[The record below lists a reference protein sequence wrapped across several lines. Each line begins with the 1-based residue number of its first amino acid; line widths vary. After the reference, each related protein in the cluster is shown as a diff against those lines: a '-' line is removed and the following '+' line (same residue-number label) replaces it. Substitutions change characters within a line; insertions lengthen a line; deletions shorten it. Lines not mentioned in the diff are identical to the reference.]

1 MRWNKLKID
10 NFTFEA
16 GGSLSG
22 IEVVYH
28 TSDRDYQPGDRV
40 VWLCHALTANSNP
53 LDWWPEMVGKG
64 CYIDPEKDYV
74 VCVNIFASPYG
85 TTGPRSAFFKA
96 DGGKVSGFQSLKDG
110 TAKRETMK
118 LFNYTEGLTPL
129 DFPKVTVRDMA
140 RLFPIVR
147 KYIGIEK
154 VDLLV
159 GSSIGGFQALE
170 WAILEPEVIERA
182 AFIATAPR
190 VTPWLG
196 AWMES
201 QRMALEA
208 DPTFRACE
216 SLAGGQKGLEAARA
230 LSLISYRTFEGYN
243 LTQAEQ
249 DEDCL
254 FAERVA
260 SYERY
265 QGEKLVKRDF
275 DAYSY
280 YYLTYSVDSHNV
292 GRKREG
298 VAAALGQI
306 QANSIVITITS
317 DGLFPPVEGSEWAKH
332 IPGAEYI
339 EIESKWGHDGFLLET
354 EAIVQSLK
362 RVES

>member
-16 GGSLSG
+16 GGSVSN

-28 TSDRDYQPGDRV
+28 TSNRNYQPGDRV

-53 LDWWPEMVGKG
+53 MDWWPEMVGKG
-64 CYIDPEKDYV
+64 CFIDPEKDYV

-85 TTGPRSAFFKA
+85 TTGPRSIKNEEVRIKNCLEEPTQNSKFKI
-96 DGGKVSGFQSLKDG
+96 Q
-110 TAKRETMK
+110 
-118 LFNYTEGLTPL
+118 NYL
-129 DFPKVTVRDMA
+129 DFPKITVRDMA

-170 WAILEPEVIERA
+170 WAILEPEVIKRA

-208 DPTFRACE
+208 DPTFRACKN
-216 SLAGGQKGLEAARA
+216 LAGGQKGLEAARA

-254 FAERVA
+254 FAQRVA

-292 GRKREG
+292 GRKRGG

-306 QANSIVITITS
+306 QAKSIVITITS
-317 DGLFPPVEGSEWAKH
+317 DGLFPPVEGQEWAKH
-332 IPGAEYI
+332 IPGAQYI

-354 EAIVQSLK
+354 EAIVQSLS
-362 RVES
+362 RLY

>member
-1 MRWNKLKID
+1 MRWNKLRIED
-10 NFTFEA
+10 DFAFEA
-16 GGSLSG
+16 SGNLSG

-28 TSDRDYQPGDRV
+28 TSDRDYKKGERV

-53 LDWWPEMVGKG
+53 MDWWPEMVGKG
-64 CYIDPEKDYV
+64 CCIDPEKDYV

-85 TTGPRSAFFKA
+85 TTGPRSWMN
-96 DGGKVSGFQSLKDG
+96 DGE
-110 TAKRETMK
+110 AMKRS
-118 LFNYTEGLTPL
+118 PL

-170 WAILEPEVIERA
+170 WAIMEPEVIERA

-201 QRMALEA
+201 QRMAIEA
-208 DPTFRACE
+208 DPTFKACE

-230 LSLISYRTFEGYN
+230 LSLISYRTFDGYN
-243 LTQAEQ
+243 LTQAEE
-249 DEDCL
+249 DENCL
-254 FAERVA
+254 FAGRVA

-280 YYLTYSVDSHNV
+280 YYLTWSVDSHNV
-292 GRKREG
+292 GRKRGG
-298 VAAALGQI
+298 VAAALGEI
-306 QANSIVITITS
+306 KAKSVVITITS
-317 DGLFPPVEGSEWAKH
+317 DGLFPPVEGKEWAAW
-332 IPGAEYI
+332 IPGAKYV

-354 EAIVQSLK
+354 EAIAMRLEELSV
-362 RVES
+362 

>member
-1 MRWNKLKID
+1 MRWNKLRIED
-10 NFTFEA
+10 DFAFEA
-16 GGSLSG
+16 GGSVSG

-28 TSDRDYQPGDRV
+28 TSDREYKAGDRV

-53 LDWWPEMVGKG
+53 MDWWPEMVGKG
-64 CYIDPEKDYV
+64 CCIDPEKDYV

-85 TTGPRSAFFKA
+85 TTGPRDWCA
-96 DGGKVSGFQSLKDG
+96 GKRRE
-110 TAKRETMK
+110 AKGERS
-118 LFNYTEGLTPL
+118 PL

-201 QRMALEA
+201 QRMAIEA
-208 DPTFRACE
+208 DPTFKACE

-230 LSLISYRTFEGYN
+230 LSLISYRTFDGYN
-243 LTQAEQ
+243 LTQAEE

-254 FAERVA
+254 FAGRVA

-280 YYLTYSVDSHNV
+280 YYLTWSVDSHNV
-292 GRKREG
+292 GRKRGG
-298 VAAALGQI
+298 VAAALGEI
-306 QANSIVITITS
+306 KAKSVVITITS
-317 DGLFPPVEGSEWAKH
+317 DGLFPPVEGREWAAW
-332 IPGAEYI
+332 IPGAKYV

-354 EAIVQSLK
+354 EAIAERLEEL
-362 RVES
+362 RVKS

>member
-1 MRWNKLKID
+1 MRWNKLRIED
-10 NFTFEA
+10 DFAFEA
-16 GGSLSG
+16 GGSVRG

-28 TSDRDYQPGDRV
+28 TSDREYKAGDRV

-53 LDWWPEMVGKG
+53 MDWWPEMVGKG
-64 CYIDPEKDYV
+64 CCIDPEKDYV

-85 TTGPRSAFFKA
+85 TTGPRDWCA
-96 DGGKVSGFQSLKDG
+96 GKRRE
-110 TAKRETMK
+110 AKGERS
-118 LFNYTEGLTPL
+118 PL

-201 QRMALEA
+201 QRMAIEA
-208 DPTFRACE
+208 DPTFKACE

-230 LSLISYRTFEGYN
+230 LSLISYRTFDGYN
-243 LTQAEQ
+243 LTQAEE

-254 FAERVA
+254 FAGRVA

-280 YYLTYSVDSHNV
+280 YYLTWSVDSHNV
-292 GRKREG
+292 GRKRGG
-298 VAAALGQI
+298 VAAALGKI
-306 QANSIVITITS
+306 QAKSVVITITS
-317 DGLFPPVEGSEWAKH
+317 DGLFPPVEGKEWAAW
-332 IPGAEYI
+332 IPGAKYV

-354 EAIVQSLK
+354 EAIAERLEEL
-362 RVES
+362 RVKS

>member
-1 MRWNKLKID
+1 MRWNKLRIED
-10 NFTFEA
+10 DFAFEA
-16 GGSLSG
+16 GGNVSG

-28 TSDRDYQPGDRV
+28 TSDRDYTKGERV

-53 LDWWPEMVGKG
+53 MDWWPEMVGKG
-64 CYIDPEKDYV
+64 CCIDPEKDYV

-85 TTGPRSAFFKA
+85 TTGPRSAFEV
-96 DGGKVSGFQSLKDG
+96 DGEKGSNRPAGCSNSSKG
-110 TAKRETMK
+110 
-118 LFNYTEGLTPL
+118 EGPL
-129 DFPKVTVRDMA
+129 DFPRVTVRDMA

-170 WAILEPEVIERA
+170 WAIMEPEVIERA

-201 QRMALEA
+201 QRMAIEA
-208 DPTFRACE
+208 DPTFKACE

-230 LSLISYRTFEGYN
+230 LSLISYRTFDGYN
-243 LTQAEQ
+243 LTQAEA

-254 FAERVA
+254 FAGRVA

-280 YYLTYSVDSHNV
+280 YYLTWSVDSHNV
-292 GRKREG
+292 GRKRGG
-298 VAAALGQI
+298 VAAALREI
-306 QANSIVITITS
+306 KAKSVVITITS
-317 DGLFPPVEGSEWAKH
+317 DGLFPPVEGKEWAAW
-332 IPGAEYI
+332 IPGAKYV

-354 EAIVQSLK
+354 EAIAK
-362 RVES
+362 RLEELSV

>member
-1 MRWNKLKID
+1 MRWNKLRIED
-10 NFTFEA
+10 DFAFEA
-16 GGSLSG
+16 GGSVRG

-28 TSDRDYQPGDRV
+28 TSDREYKAGDRV

-53 LDWWPEMVGKG
+53 MDWWPEMVGKG
-64 CYIDPEKDYV
+64 CCIDPEKDYV

-85 TTGPRSAFFKA
+85 TTGPR
-96 DGGKVSGFQSLKDG
+96 DWMNIGERRE
-110 TAKRETMK
+110 AKGERS
-118 LFNYTEGLTPL
+118 PL

-201 QRMALEA
+201 QRMAIEA
-208 DPTFRACE
+208 DPTFKACE

-230 LSLISYRTFEGYN
+230 LSLISYRTFDGYN
-243 LTQAEQ
+243 LTQAEEN
-249 DEDCL
+249 EDCL
-254 FAERVA
+254 FAGRVA

-280 YYLTYSVDSHNV
+280 YYLTWSVDSHNV
-292 GRKREG
+292 GRKRRG
-298 VAAALGQI
+298 VAAALGKI
-306 QANSIVITITS
+306 QAKSVVITITS
-317 DGLFPPVEGSEWAKH
+317 DGLFPPVEGREWAAW
-332 IPGAEYI
+332 ILGAKYV

-354 EAIVQSLK
+354 EAIAERLEEL

>member
-1 MRWNKLKID
+1 MRWNKLRIED
-10 NFTFEA
+10 DFAFEA
-16 GGSLSG
+16 GGNVSG

-28 TSDRDYQPGDRV
+28 TSDRDYTKGERV

-53 LDWWPEMVGKG
+53 MDWWPEMVGKG
-64 CYIDPEKDYV
+64 CCIDPEKDYV

-85 TTGPRSAFFKA
+85 TTGPRSAFED
-96 DGGKVSGFQSLKDG
+96 DGGKGSNRPAGCSKSSKGGNPF
-110 TAKRETMK
+110 
-118 LFNYTEGLTPL
+118 
-129 DFPKVTVRDMA
+129 DFPQVTVRDMA

-147 KYIGIEK
+147 KYIGIDK

-170 WAILEPEVIERA
+170 WAIMEPEVIERA

-201 QRMALEA
+201 QRMAIEA
-208 DPTFRACE
+208 DPTFKACE

-230 LSLISYRTFEGYN
+230 LSLISYRTFDGYN
-243 LTQAEQ
+243 LTQAEA

-254 FAERVA
+254 FAGRVA

-280 YYLTYSVDSHNV
+280 YYLTWSVDSHNV
-292 GRKREG
+292 GRKRGG
-298 VAAALGQI
+298 VAAALGEI
-306 QANSIVITITS
+306 KAKSVVITITS
-317 DGLFPPVEGSEWAKH
+317 DGLFPPVEGKEWAAW
-332 IPGAEYI
+332 IPGAKYV

-354 EAIVQSLK
+354 EAIAK
-362 RVES
+362 RLEELSV

>member
-1 MRWNKLKID
+1 MRWNKLRIED
-10 NFTFEA
+10 DFAFEA
-16 GGSLSG
+16 GGSVRG

-28 TSDRDYQPGDRV
+28 TSDREYKAGDRV

-53 LDWWPEMVGKG
+53 MDWWPEMVGIG
-64 CYIDPEKDYV
+64 CCIDPEKDYV

-85 TTGPRSAFFKA
+85 TTGPRDWCA
-96 DGGKVSGFQSLKDG
+96 GKRRE
-110 TAKRETMK
+110 AKGERS
-118 LFNYTEGLTPL
+118 PL

-201 QRMALEA
+201 QRMAIEA
-208 DPTFRACE
+208 DPTFKACE

-230 LSLISYRTFEGYN
+230 LSLISYRTFDGYN
-243 LTQAEQ
+243 LTQAEE

-254 FAERVA
+254 FAGRVA

-280 YYLTYSVDSHNV
+280 YYLTWSVDSHNV
-292 GRKREG
+292 GRKRGG
-298 VAAALGQI
+298 VAAALGEI
-306 QANSIVITITS
+306 KAKSVVITITS
-317 DGLFPPVEGSEWAKH
+317 DGLFPPVEGREWAAW
-332 IPGAEYI
+332 IPGAKYV

-354 EAIVQSLK
+354 EAIAERLEEL
-362 RVES
+362 RVKS

>member
-1 MRWNKLKID
+1 MRWNKLRIED
-10 NFTFEA
+10 DFAFEA
-16 GGSLSG
+16 GGNVSG

-28 TSDRDYQPGDRV
+28 TSDRDYKKGERV

-53 LDWWPEMVGKG
+53 MDWWPEMVGKG
-64 CYIDPEKDYV
+64 CCIDPEKDYV

-85 TTGPRSAFFKA
+85 TTGPRSVLEGSNRP
-96 DGGKVSGFQSLKDG
+96 DGCSKSSKGAS
-110 TAKRETMK
+110 
-118 LFNYTEGLTPL
+118 PL

-147 KYIGIEK
+147 KHIGIEK

-170 WAILEPEVIERA
+170 WAIQEPEVIERA

-201 QRMALEA
+201 QRMAIEA
-208 DPTFRACE
+208 DPTFKACE

-230 LSLISYRTFEGYN
+230 LSLISYRTFDGYN
-243 LTQAEQ
+243 LTQAEE
-249 DEDCL
+249 DENCL
-254 FAERVA
+254 FAGRVA

-280 YYLTYSVDSHNV
+280 YYLTWSVDSHNV
-292 GRKREG
+292 GRKRGG
-298 VAAALGQI
+298 VTAALGEI
-306 QANSIVITITS
+306 KAKSVVITITS
-317 DGLFPPVEGSEWAKH
+317 DGLFPPAEGNEWAKW
-332 IPGAEYI
+332 IPGAKYV

-354 EAIVQSLK
+354 EAIAK
-362 RVES
+362 RLEELSV

>member
-16 GGSLSG
+16 GGSVSN

-28 TSDRDYQPGDRV
+28 TSNRDYQPGDRV

-53 LDWWPEMVGKG
+53 MDWWPEMVGKG
-64 CYIDPEKDYV
+64 CFIDPEKDYV

-85 TTGPRSAFFKA
+85 TTGPRSIKNEEVRIKNCSEEPTQNSKFKI
-96 DGGKVSGFQSLKDG
+96 Q
-110 TAKRETMK
+110 
-118 LFNYTEGLTPL
+118 NYL
-129 DFPKVTVRDMA
+129 DFPKITVRDMA

-147 KYIGIEK
+147 KYIDIEK

-170 WAILEPEVIERA
+170 WAILEPGVIERA

-201 QRMALEA
+201 QRMAIEA

-254 FAERVA
+254 FAQRVA

-292 GRKREG
+292 GRKRGG

-306 QANSIVITITS
+306 QAKSIVITITS
-317 DGLFPPVEGSEWAKH
+317 DGLFPPVEGQEWAKH

-354 EAIVQSLK
+354 EAIVQSLS
-362 RVES
+362 RLY

>member
-1 MRWNKLKID
+1 MRWNKLRIED
-10 NFTFEA
+10 DFAFEA
-16 GGSLSG
+16 GGSVRG

-28 TSDRDYQPGDRV
+28 TSDREYKAGDRV

-53 LDWWPEMVGKG
+53 MDWWPEMVGKG
-64 CYIDPEKDYV
+64 CCIDPEKDYV

-85 TTGPRSAFFKA
+85 TTGPRDWCA
-96 DGGKVSGFQSLKDG
+96 GKRRE
-110 TAKRETMK
+110 AKGERS
-118 LFNYTEGLTPL
+118 PL

-201 QRMALEA
+201 QRMAIEA
-208 DPTFRACE
+208 DPTFKACE

-230 LSLISYRTFEGYN
+230 LSLISYRTFDGYN
-243 LTQAEQ
+243 LTQAEE

-254 FAERVA
+254 FAGRVA

-280 YYLTYSVDSHNV
+280 YYLTWSVDSHNV
-292 GRKREG
+292 GRKRGG
-298 VAAALGQI
+298 VAAALGKI
-306 QANSIVITITS
+306 QAKSVVITITS
-317 DGLFPPVEGSEWAKH
+317 DGLFPPVEGREWAAW
-332 IPGAEYI
+332 IPGAKYV

-354 EAIVQSLK
+354 EAIAERLEEL
-362 RVES
+362 RVKS

>member
-1 MRWNKLKID
+1 MRWNKLRIED
-10 NFTFEA
+10 DFAFEV
-16 GGSLSG
+16 GGSVSG

-28 TSDRDYQPGDRV
+28 TSDREYKAGDRV

-53 LDWWPEMVGKG
+53 MDWWPEMVGKG
-64 CYIDPEKDYV
+64 CCIDPEKDYV

-85 TTGPRSAFFKA
+85 TTGPRDWCA
-96 DGGKVSGFQSLKDG
+96 GKRRE
-110 TAKRETMK
+110 AKGERS
-118 LFNYTEGLTPL
+118 PL

-201 QRMALEA
+201 QRMAIEA
-208 DPTFRACE
+208 DPTFKACE

-230 LSLISYRTFEGYN
+230 LSLISYRTFDGYN
-243 LTQAEQ
+243 LTQAEE

-254 FAERVA
+254 FAGRVA

-280 YYLTYSVDSHNV
+280 YYLTWSVDSHNV
-292 GRKREG
+292 GRKRGG
-298 VAAALGQI
+298 VAAALGEI
-306 QANSIVITITS
+306 KAKSVVITITS
-317 DGLFPPVEGSEWAKH
+317 DGLFPPVEGREWAAW
-332 IPGAEYI
+332 IPGAKYV

-354 EAIVQSLK
+354 EAIAERLEELRAKS
-362 RVES
+362 

>member
-1 MRWNKLKID
+1 MRWNKLRIED
-10 NFTFEA
+10 DFAFEA
-16 GGSLSG
+16 GGNVSG

-28 TSDRDYQPGDRV
+28 TSDRDYTKGERV

-53 LDWWPEMVGKG
+53 MDWWPEMVGKG
-64 CYIDPEKDYV
+64 CCIDPEKDYV

-85 TTGPRSAFFKA
+85 TTGPRSIKNEELRIENYSEKPTQNSKFKI
-96 DGGKVSGFQSLKDG
+96 Q
-110 TAKRETMK
+110 
-118 LFNYTEGLTPL
+118 NYL
-129 DFPKVTVRDMA
+129 DFPKITVRDMA

-170 WAILEPEVIERA
+170 WAIMEPEVIKRA

-201 QRMALEA
+201 QRMAIEA
-208 DPTFRACE
+208 DPTFKACE

-230 LSLISYRTFEGYN
+230 LSLISYRTFDGYN
-243 LTQAEQ
+243 LTQAEA

-254 FAERVA
+254 FAGRVA

-265 QGEKLVKRDF
+265 QGEKLLKLDF

-280 YYLTYSVDSHNV
+280 YYLTWSVDSHNV
-292 GRKREG
+292 GRKRGG
-298 VAAALGQI
+298 VAAALGEI
-306 QANSIVITITS
+306 KAKSVVITITS
-317 DGLFPPVEGSEWAKH
+317 DGLFPPVEGKEWAAW
-332 IPGAEYI
+332 IPGAKYV

-354 EAIVQSLK
+354 EAIAK
-362 RVES
+362 RLEELSV

>member
-1 MRWNKLKID
+1 MRWNKLRIED
-10 NFTFEA
+10 DFAFET
-16 GGSLSG
+16 GGSVRG

-28 TSDRDYQPGDRV
+28 TSDREYKAGDRV

-53 LDWWPEMVGKG
+53 MDWWPEMVGKG
-64 CYIDPEKDYV
+64 CCIDPEKDYV

-85 TTGPRSAFFKA
+85 TTGPRDWCA
-96 DGGKVSGFQSLKDG
+96 GKRRE
-110 TAKRETMK
+110 AKGERS
-118 LFNYTEGLTPL
+118 PL

-201 QRMALEA
+201 QRMAIEA
-208 DPTFRACE
+208 DPTFKACE

-230 LSLISYRTFEGYN
+230 LSLISYRTFDGYN
-243 LTQAEQ
+243 LTQAEE

-254 FAERVA
+254 FAGRVA

-280 YYLTYSVDSHNV
+280 YYLTWSVDSHNV
-292 GRKREG
+292 GRKRGG
-298 VAAALGQI
+298 VAAALGKI
-306 QANSIVITITS
+306 QAKSVVITITS
-317 DGLFPPVEGSEWAKH
+317 DGLFPPVEGKEWAAW
-332 IPGAEYI
+332 IPRAKYV

-354 EAIVQSLK
+354 EAIAERLEELK
-362 RVES
+362 VKS

>member
-1 MRWNKLKID
+1 MRWNKLKIED
-10 NFTFEA
+10 DFAFEA
-16 GGSLSG
+16 GGSVHG

-28 TSDRDYQPGDRV
+28 TSDREYKKGERV

-53 LDWWPEMVGKG
+53 MDWWPEMVGKG
-64 CYIDPEKDYV
+64 CCIDPEKDYV

-85 TTGPRSAFFKA
+85 TTGPRSIKNEEVRIKNCSEEPTQNSKFKI
-96 DGGKVSGFQSLKDG
+96 Q
-110 TAKRETMK
+110 
-118 LFNYTEGLTPL
+118 NYL

-170 WAILEPEVIERA
+170 WAILEPEVITRA

-201 QRMALEA
+201 QRMAIEA
-208 DPTFRACE
+208 DPTFKACA

-230 LSLISYRTFEGYN
+230 LSLISYRTYEGYN
-243 LTQAEQ
+243 LTQAEK
-249 DEDCL
+249 DDDCL
-254 FAERVA
+254 FAEHVA

-265 QGEKLVKRDF
+265 QGQKLVNRDF

-280 YYLTYSVDSHNV
+280 YYLTWSVDSHNV
-292 GRKREG
+292 GRKRGG
-298 VAAALGQI
+298 VEAALKTI
-306 QANSIVITITS
+306 QAKSVVITITS
-317 DGLFPPVEGSEWAKH
+317 DGLFPPVEGREWAAW
-332 IPGAEYI
+332 IPGAKYV

-354 EAIVQSLK
+354 EAIAK
-362 RVES
+362 RLEELSV

>member
-16 GGSLSG
+16 GGTVND

-28 TSDRDYQPGDRV
+28 TSNRDYQPGDRV

-53 LDWWPEMVGKG
+53 MDWWPEMVGKG
-64 CYIDPEKDYV
+64 CFIDPEKDYV

-85 TTGPRSAFFKA
+85 TTGPRSAFEA
-96 DGGKVSGFQSLKDG
+96 DGGKVSGFQSLKDE

-118 LFNYTEGLTPL
+118 LFNYTEGFTPF

-190 VTPWLG
+190 ITPWLG

-254 FAERVA
+254 FAQRVA

-292 GRKREG
+292 GRKRGG

-306 QANSIVITITS
+306 QAKSIVITITS
-317 DGLFPPVEGSEWAKH
+317 DGLFPPAEGQEWAKH

-354 EAIVQSLK
+354 EAIVQSLQ
-362 RVES
+362 RLH

>member
-1 MRWNKLKID
+1 MRWNKLRIED
-10 NFTFEA
+10 DFAFEA
-16 GGSLSG
+16 GGNVSG

-28 TSDRDYQPGDRV
+28 TSDRDYTKGERV

-53 LDWWPEMVGKG
+53 MDWWPEMVGKG
-64 CYIDPEKDYV
+64 CCIDPEKDYV

-85 TTGPRSAFFKA
+85 TTGPRDWMNIGEA
-96 DGGKVSGFQSLKDG
+96 V
-110 TAKRETMK
+110 KR
-118 LFNYTEGLTPL
+118 TPL
-129 DFPKVTVRDMA
+129 DFPRVTVRDMA

-147 KYIGIEK
+147 KYIGIDK

-170 WAILEPEVIERA
+170 WAIMEPEVIERA
-182 AFIATAPR
+182 AFIATASR

-201 QRMALEA
+201 QRMAIEA
-208 DPTFRACE
+208 DPTFKACE

-230 LSLISYRTFEGYN
+230 LSLISYRTFDGYN
-243 LTQAEQ
+243 LTQAEA

-254 FAERVA
+254 FAGRVA

-280 YYLTYSVDSHNV
+280 YYLTWSVDSHNV
-292 GRKREG
+292 GRKRGG
-298 VAAALGQI
+298 VAAALGEI
-306 QANSIVITITS
+306 KAKSVVITITS
-317 DGLFPPVEGSEWAKH
+317 DGLFPPVEGKEWAAW
-332 IPGAEYI
+332 IPGAKYV

-354 EAIVQSLK
+354 EAIAERLEELSV
-362 RVES
+362 

>member
-1 MRWNKLKID
+1 MRWNKLRIED
-10 NFTFEA
+10 DFAFEA
-16 GGSLSG
+16 GGSVRG

-28 TSDRDYQPGDRV
+28 TSDREYKAGDRV

-53 LDWWPEMVGKG
+53 MDWWPEMVGKG
-64 CYIDPEKDYV
+64 CCIDPEKDYV

-85 TTGPRSAFFKA
+85 TTGPRDWCA
-96 DGGKVSGFQSLKDG
+96 GKRRE
-110 TAKRETMK
+110 AKGERS
-118 LFNYTEGLTPL
+118 PL

-201 QRMALEA
+201 QRMAIEA
-208 DPTFRACE
+208 DPTFKACE

-230 LSLISYRTFEGYN
+230 LSLISYRTFDGYN
-243 LTQAEQ
+243 LTQAEE

-254 FAERVA
+254 FAGRVA

-280 YYLTYSVDSHNV
+280 YYLTWSVDSHNV
-292 GRKREG
+292 GRKRGG
-298 VAAALGQI
+298 VAAALGKI
-306 QANSIVITITS
+306 KAKSVVITITS
-317 DGLFPPVEGSEWAKH
+317 DGLFPPVEGREWAAW
-332 IPGAEYI
+332 IPGAKYV

-354 EAIVQSLK
+354 EAIAERLEEL

>member
-16 GGSLSG
+16 GGSVSG

-28 TSDRDYQPGDRV
+28 TSNRDYQPGDRV

-53 LDWWPEMVGKG
+53 MDWWPEMVGKG
-64 CYIDPEKDYV
+64 CFIDPEKDYV

-85 TTGPRSAFFKA
+85 TTGPRSIKNEEVRIKNCSEEPTQNSKFKI
-96 DGGKVSGFQSLKDG
+96 Q
-110 TAKRETMK
+110 
-118 LFNYTEGLTPL
+118 NYL
-129 DFPKVTVRDMA
+129 DFPKITVRDMA

-170 WAILEPEVIERA
+170 WAILEPEVIKRA

-280 YYLTYSVDSHNV
+280 YYLTYSVDSHNI
-292 GRKREG
+292 GRKRGG

-306 QANSIVITITS
+306 QAKSIVITITS
-317 DGLFPPVEGSEWAKH
+317 DGLFPPTEGQEWAKH

-354 EAIVQSLK
+354 EAIVQSLQ
-362 RVES
+362 RLH

>member
-1 MRWNKLKID
+1 MRWNKLRIED
-10 NFTFEA
+10 DFAFEA
-16 GGSLSG
+16 GGSVRG

-28 TSDRDYQPGDRV
+28 TSDREYKAGDRV

-53 LDWWPEMVGKG
+53 MDWWPEMVGKG
-64 CYIDPEKDYV
+64 CCIDPEKDYV

-85 TTGPRSAFFKA
+85 TTGPRDWCA
-96 DGGKVSGFQSLKDG
+96 GKRRE
-110 TAKRETMK
+110 AKGERS
-118 LFNYTEGLTPL
+118 PL

-201 QRMALEA
+201 QRMAIEA
-208 DPTFRACE
+208 DPTFKACE

-230 LSLISYRTFEGYN
+230 LSLISYRTFDGYN
-243 LTQAEQ
+243 LTQAEE

-254 FAERVA
+254 FAGRVA

-280 YYLTYSVDSHNV
+280 YYLTWSVDSHNV
-292 GRKREG
+292 GRKRSG
-298 VAAALGQI
+298 VAAALGEI
-306 QANSIVITITS
+306 KAKSVVITITS
-317 DGLFPPVEGSEWAKH
+317 DGLFPPVEGREWAAW
-332 IPGAEYI
+332 IPGAKYV

-354 EAIVQSLK
+354 EAIAERLEEL

>member
-1 MRWNKLKID
+1 MRWNKLRIED
-10 NFTFEA
+10 DFAFEA
-16 GGSLSG
+16 GGSVSG

-28 TSDRDYQPGDRV
+28 TSDREYKAGDRV

-53 LDWWPEMVGKG
+53 MDWWPEMVGKG
-64 CYIDPEKDYV
+64 CCIDPKKDYV

-85 TTGPRSAFFKA
+85 TTGPRDWCA
-96 DGGKVSGFQSLKDG
+96 GKR
-110 TAKRETMK
+110 RETK
-118 LFNYTEGLTPL
+118 GERSPL

-147 KYIGIEK
+147 KYIGVEK

-201 QRMALEA
+201 QRMAIEA
-208 DPTFRACE
+208 DPTFKACE

-230 LSLISYRTFEGYN
+230 LSLISYRTFDGYN
-243 LTQAEQ
+243 LTQAEE

-254 FAERVA
+254 FAGRVA

-280 YYLTYSVDSHNV
+280 YYLTWSVDSHNV
-292 GRKREG
+292 GRKRGG
-298 VAAALGQI
+298 VAAALGKI
-306 QANSIVITITS
+306 QAKSVVITITS
-317 DGLFPPVEGSEWAKH
+317 DGLFPPVEGKEWAAW
-332 IPGAEYI
+332 IPGAKYV

-354 EAIVQSLK
+354 EAIAERLEEL
-362 RVES
+362 RVKS

>member
-1 MRWNKLKID
+1 MRWNKLRIED
-10 NFTFEA
+10 DFAFEV
-16 GGSLSG
+16 GGSVSG

-28 TSDRDYQPGDRV
+28 TSDREYKAGDRV

-53 LDWWPEMVGKG
+53 MDWWPEMVGKG
-64 CYIDPEKDYV
+64 CCIDPEKDYV

-85 TTGPRSAFFKA
+85 TTGPRDWCA
-96 DGGKVSGFQSLKDG
+96 GKRRE
-110 TAKRETMK
+110 AKGERS
-118 LFNYTEGLTPL
+118 PL

-201 QRMALEA
+201 QRMAIEA
-208 DPTFRACE
+208 DPTFKACE

-230 LSLISYRTFEGYN
+230 LSLISYRTFDGYN
-243 LTQAEQ
+243 LTQAEE

-254 FAERVA
+254 FAGRVA

-280 YYLTYSVDSHNV
+280 YYLTWSVDSHNV
-292 GRKREG
+292 GRKRGG
-298 VAAALGQI
+298 VAAALGKI
-306 QANSIVITITS
+306 QAKSVVITITS
-317 DGLFPPVEGSEWAKH
+317 DGLFPPVEGREWAAW
-332 IPGAEYI
+332 IPGAKYV

-354 EAIVQSLK
+354 EAIAERLEELRAKS
-362 RVES
+362 

>member
-1 MRWNKLKID
+1 MRWNKLRIED
-10 NFTFEA
+10 DFAFEA
-16 GGSLSG
+16 GGSVRG

-28 TSDRDYQPGDRV
+28 TSNRDYKKGERV

-53 LDWWPEMVGKG
+53 MDWWPEMVGKG
-64 CYIDPEKDYV
+64 CCIDPEKDYV

-85 TTGPRSAFFKA
+85 TTGPRSWMNNGEAM
-96 DGGKVSGFQSLKDG
+96 
-110 TAKRETMK
+110 KRS
-118 LFNYTEGLTPL
+118 PL

-201 QRMALEA
+201 QRMAIEA
-208 DPTFRACE
+208 DPTFKACE

-230 LSLISYRTFEGYN
+230 LSLISYRTFDGYN
-243 LTQAEQ
+243 LTQAEA

-280 YYLTYSVDSHNV
+280 YYLTWSVDSHNV
-292 GRKREG
+292 GRKRGG
-298 VAAALGQI
+298 VAAALGEI
-306 QANSIVITITS
+306 KAKSVVITITS
-317 DGLFPPVEGSEWAKH
+317 DGLFPPVEGREWAAW
-332 IPGAEYI
+332 IPSAKYV

-354 EAIVQSLK
+354 EAIAMRLEELSV
-362 RVES
+362 

>member
-1 MRWNKLKID
+1 MRWNKLRIED
-10 NFTFEA
+10 DFAFEA
-16 GGSLSG
+16 GGNVSG

-28 TSDRDYQPGDRV
+28 TSDRDYKKGERV

-53 LDWWPEMVGKG
+53 MDWWPEMVGKG
-64 CYIDPEKDYV
+64 CCIDPEKDYV

-85 TTGPRSAFFKA
+85 TTGPRSWVEGSGVQEFRSS
-96 DGGKVSGFQSLKDG
+96 GGG
-110 TAKRETMK
+110 
-118 LFNYTEGLTPL
+118 PL
-129 DFPKVTVRDMA
+129 DFPLVTVRDMA

-170 WAILEPEVIERA
+170 WAIMEPEVIEHA

-201 QRMALEA
+201 QRMAIEA
-208 DPTFRACE
+208 DPTFKACE

-230 LSLISYRTFEGYN
+230 LSLISYRTFDGYN
-243 LTQAEQ
+243 LTQAEE
-249 DEDCL
+249 DENCL
-254 FAERVA
+254 FAGRVA

-280 YYLTYSVDSHNV
+280 YYLTWSVDSHNV
-292 GRKREG
+292 GRKRGG
-298 VAAALGQI
+298 VAAALGEI
-306 QANSIVITITS
+306 KAKSVVITITS
-317 DGLFPPVEGSEWAKH
+317 DGLFPPVEGKEWAAW
-332 IPGAEYI
+332 IPGAKYV

-354 EAIVQSLK
+354 EAIAMRLEELSV
-362 RVES
+362 